1 MPRAGDQVLGDRGSA
16 PARGIG
22 RVAVAAGGQLRV
34 RVTKSPEPSHPR
46 LSPARMIGAR
56 TPSGGPAQC
65 RQHVQRGA
73 ATAGRHRRRS
83 ATAANLIRAQHMVRG
98 CQAAAMAPPDRA
110 AGRLTPLCGR
120 RKEPHP
126 TISPSGPFLFDL
138 DGKRGYIGMCSQPAP
153 HICIVASQ
161 LRRVRVTYN
170 KLTLMPP
177 PTPVPKHFRTEK
189 QLTAPADRPVRDPA
203 HAVAFS
209 TGVAAGF
216 DRTGPGSPPP
226 NSPSQNRP
234 TSPVN
239 HIRCSADHR
248 PAWRRDAG
256 PDVRRAVGV
265 CMMGRARGSHLTSA
279 IWQGTLCPKK
289 EVKMILKEPHARAA

>member
-126 TISPSGPFLFDL
+126 TISPSGPFLFDIH
-138 DGKRGYIGMCSQPAP
+138 GKRGYIGMRSQPAP

-177 PTPVPKHFRTEK
+177 PLFQTEK
-189 QLTAPADRPVRDPA
+189 QLTAPADRPLRAPA

-216 DRTGPGSPPP
+216 DRTGPGSPSPQLTVTEPTAHVAGQTHSLLGRPP
-226 NSPSQNRP
+226 PR
-234 TSPVN
+234 V
-239 HIRCSADHR
+239 A
-248 PAWRRDAG
+248 
-256 PDVRRAVGV
+256 
-265 CMMGRARGSHLTSA
+265 L
-279 IWQGTLCPKK
+279 
-289 EVKMILKEPHARAA
+289 

>member
-126 TISPSGPFLFDL
+126 TISPSGPFLFDIH
-138 DGKRGYIGMCSQPAP
+138 GKRGHIGMCSQPAP

-177 PTPVPKHFRTEK
+177 PNPCTQTFSNRETTNRSGWSPPTRPRARRRLQHRGSGRLRPHRSWIAAP
-189 QLTAPADRPVRDPA
+189 QLTVTEPTD
-203 HAVAFS
+203 VAGQPHS
-209 TGVAAGF
+209 LLG
-216 DRTGPGSPPP
+216 RPPP
-226 NSPSQNRP
+226 RVAS
-234 TSPVN
+234 
-239 HIRCSADHR
+239 
-248 PAWRRDAG
+248 
-256 PDVRRAVGV
+256 
-265 CMMGRARGSHLTSA
+265 
-279 IWQGTLCPKK
+279 
-289 EVKMILKEPHARAA
+289 

>member
-126 TISPSGPFLFDL
+126 TISPSGPFLFDIH
-138 DGKRGYIGMCSQPAP
+138 GKRGYIGMRGQPAP

-177 PTPVPKHFRTEK
+177 LTFRTEK
-189 QLTAPADRPVRDPA
+189 QLTAPADRPVRPRARRRLQHRGSGRLRPQRSWIPA
-203 HAVAFS
+203 PQLTVTEPTAHVAGQTHS
-209 TGVAAGF
+209 LLG
-216 DRTGPGSPPP
+216 RPPP
-226 NSPSQNRP
+226 R
-234 TSPVN
+234 V
-239 HIRCSADHR
+239 A
-248 PAWRRDAG
+248 
-256 PDVRRAVGV
+256 
-265 CMMGRARGSHLTSA
+265 L
-279 IWQGTLCPKK
+279 
-289 EVKMILKEPHARAA
+289 

>member
-126 TISPSGPFLFDL
+126 TISPSGPFLFDIH
-138 DGKRGYIGMCSQPAP
+138 GKRGYIGMCSQPAP
-153 HICIVASQ
+153 HICVVASQ

-170 KLTLMPP
+170 KLTLMPAL
-177 PTPVPKHFRTEK
+177 FQTEK
-189 QLTAPADRPVRDPA
+189 QLTAPADRPLRAPA

-209 TGVAAGF
+209 TGVAAGSTATVLDPRPPTHRHRT
-216 DRTGPGSPPP
+216 DRPRRRP
-226 NSPSQNRP
+226 NTFVARP
-234 TSPVN
+234 TTAP
-239 HIRCSADHR
+239 R
-248 PAWRRDAG
+248 
-256 PDVRRAVGV
+256 GV
-265 CMMGRARGSHLTSA
+265 VTQVPTSA
-279 IWQGTLCPKK
+279 ERW
-289 EVKMILKEPHARAA
+289 AFA